1 MTKPIKIALVVAL
14 VVEVVNVFGLGMQP
28 LKGYTAGHPT
38 HFEHIRDI
46 EQTILHYPALFVAS
60 EIVHWMGGAFPRL
73 ALLFAILVLFLGGY
87 FETALLIIGGI
98 SAFRAFSQLFK
109 AYASPTTLDPV
120 RTGRDRWIAFRRK

>member
-14 VVEVVNVFGLGMQP
+14 LVEIANVFGLSIQP

-46 EQTILHYPALFVAS
+46 EQTILHYPALFVANK
-60 EIVHWMGGAFPRL
+60 IVHWIGYAFPQL
-73 ALLFAILVLFLGGY
+73 VLLLAILAFLGGY

-98 SAFRAFSQLFK
+98 VAFRVFGQLIKKGASRTTAARSQWPGK
-109 AYASPTTLDPV
+109 YKP
-120 RTGRDRWIAFRRK
+120 